1 FDNPP
6 PAPLTARNPEGCIYM
21 GSFSK
26 VLAPGLRLGYLVAP
40 KAVYPKLLQAKQ
52 AADLHTPGFN
62 QRVVVEV
69 LKNDFLLRHVPGIRA
84 LYKSQRDAMMDA
96 LEQHMAGLD
105 VQWTQPQGG
114 MFVWLRLPEGL
125 DAQTLLPQAVEAGMA
140 YVPGAPFYA
149 HEPDRRT
156 LRLSFVTST
165 TAQIEQGMAALAR
178 VVRQAVS

>member
-1 FDNPP
+1 
-6 PAPLTARNPEGCIYM
+6 
-21 GSFSK
+21 
-26 VLAPGLRLGYLVAP
+26 
-40 KAVYPKLLQAKQ
+40 
-52 AADLHTPGFN
+52 LHTPGFN